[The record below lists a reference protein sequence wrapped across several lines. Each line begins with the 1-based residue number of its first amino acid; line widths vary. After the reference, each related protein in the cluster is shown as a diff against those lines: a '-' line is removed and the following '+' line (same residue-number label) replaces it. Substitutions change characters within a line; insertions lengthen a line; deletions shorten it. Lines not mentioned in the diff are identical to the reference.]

1 MSTGLIIRSCKSCQQ
16 DSFIYAHDLCR
27 DCYYKFYMRQ
37 WRTKQRIKKLSYQ
50 MMPAKQ
56 KNLSNLLDD
65 QTYTEYM
72 NCIRTIQTKVLD
84 DEELKSYINRAAD
97 ILYTH
102 TQLRGEALVYRL
114 LSDLKIFKLFTI
126 TKLLDPKYWR
136 ENDDND
142 NDNDDNDDDNKE
154 QEQGGQ
160 NNATIGLL
168 IAFDIYRIIH
178 KLHKIKLSIA
188 KSVDRVCSS
197 SSGSS
202 GSNSSSSDSSSS
214 VEGEGRKEEEA
225 KEIALRHVQN
235 IAKRCEEILDI
246 LDEVDNRVKLD
257 TLELILIKILSIAVS
272 YRQIAKLTSLSSK
285 WVSYLLDA
293 IDHYYSYNYNNYN
306 SNNNNNNNNNNN
318 AAGKGIID
326 NIDIDNENKHLPKA
340 VAYARVIRLLNEGF
354 FIEFERDIKAGEKV
368 DIIPYILR
376 EAKRREHMWMET

>member
-1 MSTGLIIRSCKSCQQ
+1 
-16 DSFIYAHDLCR
+16 
-27 DCYYKFYMRQ
+27 
-37 WRTKQRIKKLSYQ
+37 

-97 ILYTH
+97 ILHTH

-114 LSDLKIFKLFTI
+114 LTDLKIFKLFTI

-142 NDNDDNDDDNKE
+142 NDDNDNNKE

-178 KLHKIKLSIA
+178 KLQKIKLSIA

-197 SSGSS
+197 SS
-202 GSNSSSSDSSSS
+202 
-214 VEGEGRKEEEA
+214 VEGEEENEEE
-225 KEIALRHVQN
+225 KKKVLHHVQN
-235 IAKRCEEILDI
+235 IAKSCEEILDI
-246 LDEVDNRVKLD
+246 LDEVDNRVKLG

-272 YRQIAKLTSLSSK
+272 YRQVAKLTSLSSK

-293 IDHYYSYNYNNYN
+293 MNHYYSYNYNNYN
-306 SNNNNNNNNNNN
+306 SNNNNNNNNNN
-318 AAGKGIID
+318 AASKGIID
-326 NIDIDNENKHLPKA
+326 NIDIDNDNKPIPKA
-340 VAYARVIRLLNEGF
+340 TAYARVIRLLNEGF

-376 EAKRREHMWMET
+376 EAKRREHLWMET